1 MKALDLRF
9 RQQRVRVSENRDRAL
24 KVMRGRLVFFQVIAC
39 LGFSFMGLRAVDLM
53 VMQAEH
59 TLFPAAESMAESS
72 VRLDAQ
78 NDAAAAKT
86 RRANIVDRNGVV
98 LATSLKT
105 DSLYVDPAQII
116 DKEKTAIE
124 LAKIFP
130 EYTADELL
138 DKLNLPRR
146 FVWIKR
152 GVTPKEQ
159 EAVLNIGEPALA
171 YTQEDYRFYPQG
183 NLTAHL
189 VGRINREGQG
199 VLGLERG
206 VDDYLNTQ
214 SSDKVTDGSVELR
227 TTIDVRVQ
235 HILRREVGKAM
246 KDFQG
251 KAGAGVVMDVDT
263 GEVLAAVSLPDFD
276 PNNPPNPNAP
286 EMFNQFSQGVYE
298 LGSSF
303 KVFSTAALLEFKKVG
318 MGYRFDAREPIKY
331 GRYKIHDYHAEKRI
345 LTVPEVFMV
354 SSNIGSAKMAE
365 QVGTEKIKT
374 FYRDLGLMDAPNFD
388 LKEVS
393 APLVPNPWREINTL
407 TTAYGH
413 GIAISPLQ
421 LVRAAAS
428 IVNGG
433 YLVTPRLVVSSPED
447 IQKSVRVV
455 SEKTSRDM
463 RALMRLAV
471 TEGTGEY
478 ADVPGLVVGGK
489 TGTAEKPSKNGR
501 GYDRN
506 RLISS
511 FLAVFPADAPR
522 YVVFVMVDEPKGQ
535 KKTFGYAT
543 GGWVGAPAVGRVIE
557 AMAPMV
563 GVKRREEHTP
573 AHDIAAPLKR
583 YVHYKEHE
591 R

>member
-9 RQQRVRVSENRDRAL
+9 RQQHVRVSENRDRAL
-24 KVMRGRLVFFQVIAC
+24 KVMHGRLVFFQVIAC
-39 LGFSFMGLRAVDLM
+39 LGFAFMGLRATDLM

-59 TLFPAAESMAESS
+59 TLFPAAEMLVHDEAMMEEQQAD
-72 VRLDAQ
+72 VVAL
-78 NDAAAAKT
+78 T
-86 RRANIVDRNGVV
+86 RRGDIVDRNGVI

-105 DSLYVDPAQII
+105 DSLYVDPAEII
-116 DKEKTAIE
+116 DKQKTAYE

-138 DKLNLPRR
+138 EKLNLPRR
-146 FVWIKR
+146 FVWIKH

-159 EAVLNIGEPALA
+159 EAVLNIGEPALG

-183 NLTAHL
+183 ALTSHL
-189 VGRINREGQG
+189 VGRINREAKGIM
-199 VLGLERG
+199 GLERG
-206 VDDYLNTQ
+206 LDEYLASQKATEV
-214 SSDKVTDGSVELR
+214 SDGEAELR

-235 HILRREVGKAM
+235 HILRREISNTIKE
-246 KDFQG
+246 FQA
-251 KAGAGVVMDVDT
+251 KAGAGLVMDVDT
-263 GEVLAAVSLPDFD
+263 GEILAAVSLPDFD

-286 EMFNQFSQGVYE
+286 EMFNRFSQGVYE

-303 KVFSTAALLEFKKVG
+303 KIFSTAAVLEFKKVG
-318 MGYRFDAREPIKY
+318 MGHRFDAREPITY
-331 GRYKIHDYHAEKRI
+331 GRFKIHDYHAEKRI

-365 QVGTEKIKT
+365 MVGTDNIKA
-374 FYRDLGLMDAPNFD
+374 FYRDLGLMDAPQFD

-433 YLVTPRLVVSSPED
+433 HLVTPRLVVTAPED
-447 IQKSVRVV
+447 LEKTVRIV

-463 RALMRLAV
+463 RALLRLAV
-471 TEGTGEY
+471 TEGTGG
-478 ADVPGLVVGGK
+478 ASDVKGLLVGGK
-489 TGTAEKPSKNGR
+489 TGTAEKPSKDGR
-501 GYDRN
+501 GYDRH
-506 RLISS
+506 RLLSS
-511 FLAVFPADAPR
+511 FLGVFPVDAPR
-522 YVVFVMVDEPKGQ
+522 YVVFIMVDEPKGQ
-535 KKTFGYAT
+535 KHTFGYAT

-563 GVKRREEHTP
+563 GIKRRNTDD

-583 YVHYKEHE
+583 YVHFKEHD